1 MVTLRKGGSYR
12 FADSTA
18 PHEVYWLAHSTSDR
32 NDSHRQAKLRA
43 AVGSCENGEKKVFSY
58 FFFFHSL
65 FFIFFHSLFLSFV
78 FFLSIYLLLTPS
90 PILNIFHL
98 FSPSVSGPFLYAS
111 QVRGV
116 AGQPLC
122 WLAACVCQK
131 KKMYCVQLGKNR
143 TATFVRGGS

>member
-43 AVGSCENGEKKVFSY
+43 AVGSCENGEKKKVFSY
-58 FFFFHSL
+58 FFSIL
-65 FFIFFHSLFLSFV
+65 FFSFSFILSLSLSF